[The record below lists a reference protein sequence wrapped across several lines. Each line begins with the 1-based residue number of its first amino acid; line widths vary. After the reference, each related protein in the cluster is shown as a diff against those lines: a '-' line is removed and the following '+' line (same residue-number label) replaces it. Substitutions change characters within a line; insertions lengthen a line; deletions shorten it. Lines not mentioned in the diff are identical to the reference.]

1 MSALKLVTVGISA
14 NISYDTGG
22 MFPGYERCYV
32 NQDYIHTIV
41 KHHAIPLVL
50 PIHTS
55 QEIISQQI
63 AHIDGLILTGGDD
76 ISPSLYHQDPY
87 EKLGRTLLTRDLF
100 DFKLLEAAKRKGI
113 PILGI
118 CRGAQIINVYHGGSL
133 YQDLSYRE
141 AHTLRHHQKHIP
153 TETTHTI
160 HIEPN
165 SRLADAF
172 ETSQI
177 MVNSFHHQ
185 TIQTLAPKFKAIAH
199 ATDGVIEA
207 IEATNYPYLI
217 GIQWHPEMFWRES
230 LMDRLFSD
238 FIKICESK

>member
-1 MSALKLVTVGISA
+1 MVTVGISA

-141 AHTLRHHQKHIP
+141 AHTLRHHQKH
-153 TETTHTI
+153 
-160 HIEPN
+160 
-165 SRLADAF
+165 
-172 ETSQI
+172 
-177 MVNSFHHQ
+177 
-185 TIQTLAPKFKAIAH
+185 
-199 ATDGVIEA
+199 
-207 IEATNYPYLI
+207 
-217 GIQWHPEMFWRES
+217 
-230 LMDRLFSD
+230 
-238 FIKICESK
+238 